1 MIPGAG
7 LRAVRDST
15 DAELDALF
23 EIGKRLG
30 GFDPAI
36 SAEWIDGA
44 LTALMAGPRVP
55 ASPAEAVE
63 SLFGDTWS
71 RTFADPEDVARALAV
86 LDARWQVLRVQL
98 DPDAIDAEPTM
109 LRLKP
114 LLLDTGDAQQPLA
127 PARPA
132 PAEKIVPI
140 ILPPRPEAEGEAY
153 DGEESHADAQDAGEA
168 GDGGTLGA
176 ADEDA
181 DVDAEAHAGPDA
193 DTDTDTDEADDDG
206 DDGDDDDE
214 GGLRHGE
221 DWARGVLSVVM
232 SSDWGW
238 GGVLDDSH
246 EELVAL
252 LRPVQA
258 LALAAPLVP
267 AWAMMRY
274 PGEDPS
280 TLTREDLEVDACYA
294 MQELRLWWMD
304 HAPRTV
310 PRRAEPTPGRND
322 PCPCG
327 SGKKYKKCHGA
338 AA

>member
-1 MIPGAG
+1 MIPGSG
-7 LRAVRDST
+7 VRAVRDNT
-15 DAELDALF
+15 DAELDALY
-23 EIGKRLG
+23 ELGKRLG

-86 LDARWQVLRVQL
+86 LDARWQVLRMQL

-109 LRLKP
+109 LRLQP
-114 LLLDTGDAQQPLA
+114 MMLDTGDAQQPLA

-132 PAEKIVPI
+132 PAERVEPV
-140 ILPPRPEAEGEAY
+140 ILPPSPEAEGEAY
-153 DGEESHADAQDAGEA
+153 DGEESDADALDAGEA
-168 GDGGTLGA
+168 GDDETLDA

-181 DVDAEAHAGPDA
+181 DADA
-193 DTDTDTDEADDDG
+193 DAGEVDDDG
-206 DDGDDDDE
+206 DGDDDDE
-214 GGLRHGE
+214 GVPRYGE

-238 GGVLDDSH
+238 GVALDDSRK
-246 EELVAL
+246 ELVAL

-258 LALAAPLVP
+258 LALATPLVP

-274 PGEDPS
+274 PGEDPA

-294 MQELRLWWMD
+294 MQEMRLWWMD
-304 HAPRTV
+304 HAPRTA
-310 PRRAEPTPGRND
+310 PRRVEPTPGRND

-338 AA
+338 SA